1 MYFHTQWVCQGKE
14 SSWLSEMGLCEVS
27 LLCLGGGGAGVFSFC
42 FNPRLIYLFKYILK
56 VSVLSAEDIKLNT
69 TLKDL
74 NVWIRGTDRPNTPG
88 TCPQLE
94 VWKSILE
101 TKRRRVPSARSGR
114 AWFGQMFQKRDAAE
128 PSPVWQMWG
137 WGRWYK
143 ALSGKHSFLGK
154 LQGGWTGT
162 SAMEPD
168 SNVPGCFSI
177 NKYAHYKRRCG
188 VC

>member
-1 MYFHTQWVCQGKE
+1 MWSFFA
-14 SSWLSEMGLCEVS
+14 LF
-27 LLCLGGGGAGVFSFC
+27 GGRWGRGIFIL
-42 FNPRLIYLFKYILK
+42 FNPRLIYLFKYILR
-56 VSVLSAEDIKLNT
+56 VSVLGAQDIKLNT

-74 NVWIRGTDRPNTPG
+74 KVWIRGTNRPNTPG

-101 TKRRRVPSARSGR
+101 TKRRVPSARSGR
-114 AWFGQMFQKRDAAE
+114 AWFGQMFQKRDTAE

-137 WGRWYK
+137 WGPWYK
-143 ALSGKHSFLGK
+143 ALSRKHSFLGK

-162 SAMEPD
+162 SATEPD
-168 SNVPGCFSI
+168 SNVSGCFSI